1 MAFAQDAPRPQ
12 AVLVD
17 PCWHPPAPLHFPVLP
32 QGRAAVHWPVGAVVP
47 AARGV
52 QVPGD
57 VPAQVWHV
65 PQLEAVQQTPS
76 VQLALVH
83 SWAAVQVAPFPFLAA
98 QLPGAVVL
106 PVQ

>member
-1 MAFAQDAPRPQ
+1 VVLAHDAPGPQ

-17 PCWHPPAPLHFPVLP
+17 PCWHPLAPSHLPVLP
-32 QGRAAVHWPVGAVVP
+32 QGRAAAHWPAGAVVP
-47 AARGV
+47 AASGV
-52 QVPGD
+52 HVPGD

-76 VQLALVH
+76 VQLALEH
-83 SWAAVQVAPFPFLAA
+83 SWAAVQVAPFAFLVV
-98 QLPGAVVL
+98 QPPGVVVL